1 MPGTLGKVVGAGME
15 KWRRMKSRRRSSR
28 RHDDLKEL
36 IGRHEAQFHNL
47 REDLKGI
54 TRGSI
59 CFWPHPDG

>member
-1 MPGTLGKVVGAGME
+1 MASHE
-15 KWRRMKSRRRSSR
+15 SRRRSSR

-59 CFWPHPDG
+59 GPHPDG